1 VQTFPAYEI
10 EGAAVDD
17 LEILK
22 WRESKLLAI
31 EDHALA
37 DEFATRATEVRSQV
51 CFLLSGG
58 LTEGAEE
65 ALAALAE
72 EDMVDF
78 CIMVDLA
85 GGVAIGGLD
94 PLDAQTRL
102 HLTEFLD
109 EEPWRSLSVDND
121 IIVALAMIEEILAE
135 AEVPWY
141 RASPQL
147 PVTLANLM
155 DRVDRE
161 QYVRFA
167 AEFEARLKRH
177 PDHAWDAV
185 VLVREIV
192 RAGARR
198 LGVHAS

>member
-1 VQTFPAYEI
+1 M
-10 EGAAVDD
+10 DD

-22 WRESKLLAI
+22 WREAKLLAI

-37 DEFATRATEVRSQV
+37 EEFAARAAEVRSQV
-51 CFLLSGG
+51 SFLLGGG
-58 LTEGAEE
+58 LTEGAAA

-85 GGVAIGGLD
+85 GGIRIGGCD

-102 HLTEFLD
+102 HLSEFLD

-121 IIVALAMIEEILAE
+121 IIITLAMIEDILVRGNE
-135 AEVPWY
+135 MPWY

-167 AEFEARLKRH
+167 AEFEARLTRH
-177 PDHAWDAV
+177 PDHASDGI
-185 VLVREIV
+185 VLVRELV

-198 LGVHAS
+198 VGVHAD

>member
-1 VQTFPAYEI
+1 VE
-10 EGAAVDD
+10 D
-17 LEILK
+17 LDLLK
-22 WRESKLLAI
+22 WRDSR
-31 EDHALA
+31 ALA
-37 DEFATRATEVRSQV
+37 VEDRALAEEFATRASDVRSQV

-58 LTEGAEE
+58 LTEGADE

-85 GGVAIGGLD
+85 TGVEISGIAPLD
-94 PLDAQTRL
+94 PQTRL

-109 EEPWRSLSVDND
+109 EEPWRSLAVDND
-121 IIVALAMIEEILAE
+121 ITIALATIEDMLLQSHQA
-135 AEVPWY
+135 PWY
-141 RASPQL
+141 RTAPQL

-161 QYVRFA
+161 QYIRFA
-167 AEFEARLKRH
+167 AELESRLKRH
-177 PDHAWDAV
+177 RDAPPDGI

-192 RAGARR
+192 NAGARR
-198 LGVHAS
+198 VGAHPILVGVR

>member
-1 VQTFPAYEI
+1 VEK
-10 EGAAVDD
+10 
-17 LEILK
+17 LELLK
-22 WRESKLLAI
+22 WRESQALAT

-37 DEFATRATEVRSQV
+37 EEFAARAAEVFSQV

-58 LTEGAEE
+58 LTEGASE

-78 CIMVDLA
+78 CILVDLA
-85 GGVAIGGLD
+85 GGVAIAGVA

-102 HLTEFLD
+102 HLSEFLD

-121 IIVALAMIEEILAE
+121 ITIALAMIEDLLEQAGS
-135 AEVPWY
+135 APWY
-141 RASPQL
+141 RTSPQL

-167 AEFEARLKRH
+167 GELDARLERH
-177 PDHAWDAV
+177 RGDTPDGIAV
-185 VLVREIV
+185 VREIV
-192 RAGARR
+192 SAGARR
-198 LGVHAS
+198 VGVHPPR